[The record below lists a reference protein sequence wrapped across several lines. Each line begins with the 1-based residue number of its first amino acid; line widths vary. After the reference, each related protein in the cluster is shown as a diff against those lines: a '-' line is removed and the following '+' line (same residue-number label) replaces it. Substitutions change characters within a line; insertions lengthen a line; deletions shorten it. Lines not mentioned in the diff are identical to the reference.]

1 MIRLLVVHE
10 ARVFGKVIAAAL
22 RQEPDIQVVGT
33 ATTETA
39 MLEKAGACNVV
50 LLCSA
55 RPDDGIMAL
64 TKSLRKAAVEAKV
77 LVMGLPQS
85 EEAIL
90 QCVEAG
96 ADGYVLQDD
105 SMEELLKNIRTV
117 YRGEALASPTVIAA
131 LMARVQHL
139 AELQAEMGLMPDT
152 AKLADLTPR
161 EREVLALIGE
171 GASNQEISEQLTI
184 ELGTVKNHVH
194 NVLQKLGVNNRW
206 EATAYSAL
214 INDTAVSSPQTVS
227 SPPSA

>member
-10 ARVFGKVIAAAL
+10 VRVFCKVIAAAMG
-22 RQEPDIQVVGT
+22 QEPDIQVVGT
-33 ATTETA
+33 ATTEA
-39 MLEKAGACNVV
+39 AALEKAGTCDVI
-50 LLCSA
+50 LLCSS
-55 RPDDGIMAL
+55 RPDDGVIAL
-64 TKSLRKAAVEAKV
+64 TKSLRKAAVCAKL

-85 EEAIL
+85 EEVIL

-105 SMEELLKNIRTV
+105 SMEELLKNLHAV
-117 YRGEALASPTVIAA
+117 YRGEALASPTVTAA
-131 LMARVQHL
+131 LMARVAHL
-139 AELQAEMGLMPDT
+139 AELHEQLGLSPDT
-152 AKLADLTPR
+152 TKLADLTPR

-194 NVLQKLGVNNRW
+194 SMLQKLGVNNRW

-214 INDTAVSSPQTVS
+214 LNDTAVN
-227 SPPSA
+227 SPPST